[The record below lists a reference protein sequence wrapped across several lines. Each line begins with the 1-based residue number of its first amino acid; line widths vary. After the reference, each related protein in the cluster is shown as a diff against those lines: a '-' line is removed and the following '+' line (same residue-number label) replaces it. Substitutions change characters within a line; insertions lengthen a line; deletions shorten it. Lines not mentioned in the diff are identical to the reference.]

1 MTQMNIGVIGIGAF
15 GSRVALRLLWS
26 GFHTLQI
33 YDVADVATRLFTND
47 YGGMATGSPKMM
59 AQTCDAI
66 IAALPSAAELRE
78 VCFGWE
84 GLAKG
89 FAEGGI
95 LIDLGTTDP
104 VATVDLAKEL
114 AARGTDL
121 IAAPAFGTPAE
132 AKEGKLTLVV
142 GGPEAAIA
150 RCRPVLEK
158 LGRILEAGA
167 AGAAQAA
174 RAIADYLRAAQI
186 LAASEAIRLGER
198 FGCEQA
204 AVLDLAEALGAADL
218 GATLRREVV
227 TRRFDTGLQ
236 LGIVRRNLELAARLA
251 AAADLNSPLI
261 AATLAAWSAAEAK
274 LGYGADH
281 TAIIKWLE
289 TLPKAEH
296 GQATTEDGDRM
307 TDEARHANLT
317 SDIRTGSTP

>member
-1 MTQMNIGVIGIGAF
+1 MTQLNIGVIGIGAF

-26 GFHTLQI
+26 GYHTLQI

-66 IAALPSAAELRE
+66 IAVLPSAAELRE

-84 GLAKG
+84 GLANV
-89 FAEGGI
+89 EGGT

-104 VATVDLAKEL
+104 VATVDLAREL

-121 IAAPAFGTPAE
+121 VAAPAFGTPAE

-142 GGPEAAIA
+142 GGPAAAIA

-158 LGRILEAGA
+158 LGRTVAAGA
-167 AGAAQAA
+167 PGAAQAA
-174 RAIADYLRAAQI
+174 RAIADYLRATQI
-186 LAASEAIRLGER
+186 LAASEAIRLGQR

-204 AVLDLAEALGAADL
+204 AVLDLADALGAADL

-251 AAADLNSPLI
+251 DTTDLNSPLI
-261 AATLAAWSAAEAK
+261 AATLAAWSAAEAR

-289 TLPKAEH
+289 TLPSLKPPAEPEREP
-296 GQATTEDGDRM
+296 GREQAPRGDS
-307 TDEARHANLT
+307 ASA
-317 SDIRTGSTP
+317 

>member
-1 MTQMNIGVIGIGAF
+1 MTQLNLGVIGIGAF

-26 GFHTLQI
+26 GHHTLQI

-66 IAALPSAAELRE
+66 IAVLPSAAELRE

-84 GLAKG
+84 GLATG

-121 IAAPAFGTPAE
+121 VAAPAFGTPAE

-142 GGPEAAIA
+142 GGPATAIT

-174 RAIADYLRAAQI
+174 RAIADYLRATQI

-204 AVLDLAEALGAADL
+204 AVLELAEALGAADL
-218 GATLRREVV
+218 GSTLRREVV

-251 AAADLNSPLI
+251 AAADVNSPLI
-261 AATLAAWSAAEAK
+261 AATLAAWSAAEAR

-289 TLPKAEH
+289 TLPSLKPPAEP
-296 GQATTEDGDRM
+296 APDREFAPRN
-307 TDEARHANLT
+307 DAA
-317 SDIRTGSTP
+317 SA